1 MNKKIIVVYGGSF
14 NPPLNS
20 HFSLSEE
27 ILNEYNVEKV
37 IFVPVNKL
45 YNKPE
50 LIENE
55 HRYNMLKLV
64 CDKNKKFEVSD
75 VEIKEKRQLYTIETL
90 EIIQKQY
97 PNNIIWFAI
106 GSDNLKE
113 LKTWKNA
120 KELLKKY
127 TAIILPRDNDNI
139 EQIIK
144 QDTFLNENKNSFM
157 ELQNAVRIK
166 LSSSFI
172 RERIK
177 QNKSIRYL
185 TPDEVYLYI
194 KENGLY

>member
-127 TAIILPRDNDNI
+127 AAIILPRDNDNI